1 MAKRIRCPNLR
12 HSQHCS
18 ANCRRRRRSRWHA
31 MQKLFRA
38 EAMKNAASSRVTGST
53 SFILRQEVEMKEHG
67 CEDPL
72 TLYGQSFTSRLLLGT
87 ARYDSPTLL
96 ADAIGAADPAMLT
109 VSLRRQVSG
118 CRDSGQSFWN
128 LLRETGRAIL
138 PNTAGCLTAREAV
151 KTACMARELFETK
164 LIKLEV
170 IGDEVNLQ
178 PDPFGLVEA
187 AVELV
192 RLGFQVLPYCT
203 EDWVLCRRLLDAG
216 CEVLMPW
223 AAPIGTGQGPR
234 NPRALRE
241 LRERVPRVPLI
252 MDAGIGLPSHA
263 CQVMEWGYEGI
274 LLNTAVSRAL
284 QPGKMASAFAE
295 AVKGGRSAFLAGPM
309 IVQEIAVPS
318 TPEIGRPFGSGTS
331 RLETQVPG
339 SMPM

>member
-1 MAKRIRCPNLR
+1 MDQLI
-12 HSQHCS
+12 
-18 ANCRRRRRSRWHA
+18 
-31 MQKLFRA
+31 
-38 EAMKNAASSRVTGST
+38 
-53 SFILRQEVEMKEHG
+53 
-67 CEDPL
+67 
-72 TLYGQSFTSRLLLGT
+72 LYGHRFTSRLLLGT
-87 ARYDSPTLL
+87 ARYDSPSLL
-96 ADAIGAADPAMLT
+96 AEAIAAADPAMLT

-118 CRDSGQSFWN
+118 SSESGQTFWN

-192 RLGFQVLPYCT
+192 GLGFQVLPYCT

-241 LRERVPRVPLI
+241 LRERAPRVPLI

-284 QPGKMASAFAE
+284 QPVKMAGAFAD
-295 AVKGGRSAFLAGPM
+295 AIRAGRSGFLAGPM
-309 IVQEIAVPS
+309 AMQDTAVRS
-318 TPEIGRPFGSGTS
+318 TPEIGRPFTFPSS
-331 RLETQVPG
+331 RLPLRQSETKTISG
-339 SMPM
+339 G